1 MKRASATLAL
11 VALLALPPA
20 LEAQSGPHDNL
31 NVVFRSISTTWARD
45 NASGLA
51 RFLSPRGVSIDVSD
65 GPMGPLG
72 ERQAVALLR
81 QVFDQGETMAVHAGM
96 LERVG
101 GSPPRAFGA
110 ITWVVLP
117 VGTQLPVRRT
127 VYFGL
132 ELDDEGWRISEIRLI
147 R

>member
-1 MKRASATLAL
+1 MTRLCLAL
-11 VALLALPPA
+11 ALCASPISA
-20 LEAQSGPHDNL
+20 AAQSGPHDNL

-45 NASGLA
+45 HARGLA
-51 RFLSPRGVSIDVSD
+51 RFLAPEGVSIDVSD
-65 GPMGPLG
+65 GPMGPLN

-81 QVFDQGETMAVHAGM
+81 QVFDQGETVAVHAGM

-101 GSPPRAFGA
+101 GTPPRAFGA
-110 ITWVVLP
+110 ITWVTLP

-132 ELDDEGWRISEIRLI
+132 EFIDGGWRISEIRLI